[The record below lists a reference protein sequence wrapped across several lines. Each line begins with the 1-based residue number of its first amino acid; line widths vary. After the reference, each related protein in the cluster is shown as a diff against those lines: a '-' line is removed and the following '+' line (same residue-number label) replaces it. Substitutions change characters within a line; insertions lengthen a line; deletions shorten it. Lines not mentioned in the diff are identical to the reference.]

1 MVVVLDFGVDV
12 ELVDEAVVVV
22 FVFFVVFYVGFEFE
36 AVVVGWE
43 SLEVV
48 EFFAVVSL
56 DAGLGLSLV
65 SVAVSPFT
73 VAPGFPLVSTVLITL
88 TTLVVV

>member
-1 MVVVLDFGVDV
+1 M

-22 FVFFVVFYVGFEFE
+22 FAFVVVLYAGFEFE

-43 SLEVV
+43 SLGVV

-56 DAGLGLSLV
+56 DAGLGLSL
-65 SVAVSPFT
+65 
-73 VAPGFPLVSTVLITL
+73 
-88 TTLVVV
+88 